1 MVCVKSWYN
10 AHSDWLILVHYLH
23 LHAFYHPD
31 KIKFKENREFT
42 KLYYKGIGTGQD
54 KGNSQEE
61 TETFFDEQ
69 KSMHVQQRKQ
79 WVTFG

>member
-1 MVCVKSWYN
+1 MIE
-10 AHSDWLILVHYLH
+10 HSES
-23 LHAFYHPD
+23 AFYHPD
-31 KIKFKENREFT
+31 EIKFKENREFT

-69 KSMHVQQRKQ
+69 KSMHAQQRKQ